1 MGLSVGE
8 LFVNLGIKGSEKTI
22 GAIGSAQS
30 GMKGLGS
37 ASLETKAAI
46 VGAFYALEQL
56 IATSVRF
63 GSSMVNFEAFTGN
76 SAQALQR
83 WQYAARQ
90 VGVAGD
96 EITGSLK
103 GVQAAM
109 ARMLLGEG
117 APKGLG
123 LIAAATKEFDVN
135 RVRDTF
141 YVMDQLQKAAQKLP
155 KDLGNE
161 ALKSFGLSE
170 ATIAAMRRNAF
181 NPKALSQAP
190 VLSDRELGLLDKMNA
205 QWANL
210 GQRIEL
216 AFSRFNVKHGGE
228 LIRDISDITTS
239 VINLANALTTLSER
253 LGVFK
258 VIGHA
263 AEGIANTIRLAVELL
278 DKFNGKES
286 KKGDLLYSEPGKGAI
301 PGFAESIVGK
311 FIGNAV
317 DLAKG
322 ILTNPQPINPV
333 TLPMPA
339 YPNQPGGST
348 QQNNVTINQNFHSPG
363 EDTDYRRAGLETK
376 KAVQDAFRQFSAQGQ
391 AS

>member
-190 VLSDRELGLLDKMNA
+190 VLSDKELGSLDKMNA

-228 LIRDISDITTS
+228 LIRDISAITTS
-239 VINLANALTTLSER
+239 VINLANALTTLSEKI
-253 LGVFK
+253 GVFK
-258 VIGHA
+258 IIGQA
-263 AEGIANTIRLAVELL
+263 AEGIANSIRLVVELL

-301 PGFAESIVGK
+301 PGFAESPLGK
-311 FIGNAV
+311 FLEGISSFGDHLINGNP
-317 DLAKG
+317 K
-322 ILTNPQPINPV
+322 TPNPI

-339 YPNQPGGST
+339 YPNQPSGKT
-348 QQNNVTINQNFHSPG
+348 QEININQSLHFNNDGSDH
-363 EDTDYRRAGLETK
+363 K
-376 KAVQDAFRQFSAQGQ
+376 KVGSEVKKSVQDAFRQLSAQGQ